1 MHVEAALRQYQH
13 QNTPTLHER
22 FYSQTFPHDLLT
34 PDLPFGGGRF
44 GGGNGMRLMR
54 VSAQGMEQVNRLLES
69 LLHRTEQELQDGRAE
84 DDAYLVANEEEQ
96 LAGNAADSLLPDGG
110 SKQCANVLK
119 KRRRMMRGHKHK
131 KRLKQ
136 NRYKAGNR

>member
-1 MHVEAALRQYQH
+1 M
-13 QNTPTLHER
+13 
-22 FYSQTFPHDLLT
+22 
-34 PDLPFGGGRF
+34 FGDGA
-44 GGGNGMRLMR
+44 GMRLMR

-69 LLHRTEQELQDGRAE
+69 LLHRTEQELQDDRAE
-84 DDAYLVANEEEQ
+84 DDAYLLADEED
-96 LAGNAADSLLPDGG
+96 LASHAADSLLPGSSD

-136 NRYKAGNR
+136 NRYKTGNR